1 MVFIKDKITN
11 KVTEFYAQYFKKGKL
26 MTDTRKKKDII
37 ADALGNDVYDCPQCG
52 KTSMEEVQFALR
64 GGDGE
69 PGLLCFVCN
78 HMISGET
85 LLHYMTDEDG
95 RRDV

>member
-37 ADALGNDVYDCPQCG
+37 ADALGN
-52 KTSMEEVQFALR
+52 
-64 GGDGE
+64 
-69 PGLLCFVCN
+69 
-78 HMISGET
+78 
-85 LLHYMTDEDG
+85 EDG